1 MLRYRGDEVEGQT
14 VGPNGVNDDD
24 HLWISSLTIST
35 HPPTHMLKSLLYKR
49 SLFP

>member
-24 HLWISSLTIST
+24 HLWIST
-35 HPPTHMLKSLLYKR
+35 HTHIKVPTLQEEP
-49 SLFP
+49 FPLI